1 MERSDS
7 QNYNV
12 GKKYMGKKASA
23 APVAAAKKA
32 MSAVKPCAKKKTD
45 RISIFSPWA
54 NRMVTVHAFGVG
66 RVLPLLR
73 LRELHLPAPT
83 HRHTQAQ
90 IGAGEIQGRAEGGN
104 APAAALCNKYTCV

>member
-23 APVAAAKKA
+23 TAPVAAAKKA

-45 RISIFSPWA
+45 RILSSIFSILA
-54 NRMVTVHAFGVG
+54 SHAI
-66 RVLPLLR
+66 
-73 LRELHLPAPT
+73 HLSVN
-83 HRHTQAQ
+83 Q
-90 IGAGEIQGRAEGGN
+90 
-104 APAAALCNKYTCV
+104 

>member
-7 QNYNV
+7 QNNNV
-12 GKKYMGKKASA
+12 GKKYMGKKASAA

-54 NRMVTVHAFGVG
+54 NRMVSV
-66 RVLPLLR
+66 
-73 LRELHLPAPT
+73 
-83 HRHTQAQ
+83 
-90 IGAGEIQGRAEGGN
+90 
-104 APAAALCNKYTCV
+104 